1 MKKKV
6 MAIALAAA
14 TVSSMMGAS
23 MVSAATDVANNDLAY
38 KGDLEIMHYSTSEE
52 SEGNGGSDGSVPYWQ
67 HGTMLIRIST

>member
-38 KGDLEIMHYSTSEE
+38 KGDL
-52 SEGNGGSDGSVPYWQ
+52 D
-67 HGTMLIRIST
+67 L